1 MFTSSYHILLI
12 GILSDRDDRRIFFLL
27 GREILASTFLG
38 SLIYVGIFWGVI
50 SFNAFWKF
58 LWLENSAWD
67 FWGVKFWSRLFG
79 VLFEA
84 QRILGGFSF
93 LPLFTHPFLL
103 KSRVPPPPPPGL
115 LDIKSQ
121 PQASIRAFKFKMAAH
136 LSTKCRR
143 H

>member
-103 KSRVPPPPPPGL
+103 KSRVPPPPPPRSLGHQISTSGL
-115 LDIKSQ
+115 D
-121 PQASIRAFKFKMAAH
+121 
-136 LSTKCRR
+136 
-143 H
+143 